1 MSLNLRLKGWEGA
14 SWPCSEQREERVPV
28 EETMYVNAREA
39 RTLGR
44 WRNCMEAGGLELSGR
59 GRSQEGKPAEKA
71 EQAVQGFAGRSSDL
85 DYDESSG
92 KSLKGI
98 KQEDNSI

>member
-1 MSLNLRLKGWEGA
+1 
-14 SWPCSEQREERVPV
+14 
-28 EETMYVNAREA
+28 
-39 RTLGR
+39 
-44 WRNCMEAGGLELSGR
+44 MEAGGLELSGR